1 MGLGMLKKGTG
12 KLNIPIKKQ
21 NLKTSKKMEQRM
33 NKKSGLES
41 TLNLG
46 AHQGIELINPALK
59 NERSAEQKGNQSYFS
74 KEAGFRTV
82 LNSKIGKWLR
92 LLINYKKLPF
102 EIEIH
107 IHSNIIKTFWV
118 SSIFIL
124 LKWRNFLLLL
134 LFLAVKLVFDK
145 FQLVFAL

>member
-1 MGLGMLKKGTG
+1 MLKKGTG

-82 LNSKIGKWLR
+82 LNSKIGK
-92 LLINYKKLPF
+92 
-102 EIEIH
+102 
-107 IHSNIIKTFWV
+107 
-118 SSIFIL
+118 
-124 LKWRNFLLLL
+124 
-134 LFLAVKLVFDK
+134 
-145 FQLVFAL
+145 